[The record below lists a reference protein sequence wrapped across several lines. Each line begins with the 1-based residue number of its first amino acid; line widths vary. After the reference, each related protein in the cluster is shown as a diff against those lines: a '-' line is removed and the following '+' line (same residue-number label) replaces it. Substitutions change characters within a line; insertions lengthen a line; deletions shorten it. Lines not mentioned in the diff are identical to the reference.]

1 MYCSKCGKENKD
13 EAEYCN
19 KCGAKLSKSAKNKKE
34 ESQQEPKKETK
45 SIEQVAKGFGEK
57 AEQVGKRI
65 EYRFNKRSE
74 DFNQWFD
81 QIFGIFGPLIWAF
94 LALII
99 LRIII
104 FGMDIIGDDS
114 VVIGQIGDVLYEHIL
129 LIFGLM
135 LVSTYNSYLLRKY
148 KKQYRWISPAVST
161 AVFIAILWI
170 ITKIFIVID
179 TELDIPVLTSIATFI
194 ESYLWIIFIAVIL
207 ISYGFMIAVTP
218 LEKK

>member
-135 LVSTYNSYLLRKY
+135 LVSTYNSYFLRKY

>member
-1 MYCSKCGKENKD
+1 VYCSKCGKENKD

-161 AVFIAILWI
+161 AVFIVIIWI

>member
-1 MYCSKCGKENKD
+1 MYCSKCGKESKE

-19 KCGAKLSKSAKNKKE
+19 KCGAKISKSVKNKKE
-34 ESQQEPKKETK
+34 EPQQVPKKETK
-45 SIEQVAKGFGEK
+45 SIEKVAKEFGEK

-65 EYRFNKRSE
+65 EERFNKRSQ

-81 QIFGIFGPLIWAF
+81 QLFGIFGPLVWAF

-104 FGMDIIGDDS
+104 FGMDIVGDDS
-114 VVIGQIGDVLYEHIL
+114 AVIGRIGDVLYDNLL

-135 LVSTYNSYLLRKY
+135 LVSAYNTYLSRRY
-148 KKQYRWISPAVST
+148 KKQYRWISPAIST
-161 AVFIAILWI
+161 AFFVIILWI
-170 ITKIFIVID
+170 ITKVFIVID
-179 TELDIPVLTSIATFI
+179 SELDIPILTSIASFI
-194 ESYLWIIFIAVIL
+194 ESYLVIIFIAIIL
-207 ISYGFMIAVTP
+207 ISYGFMMVATP